1 MAQKDYYSAL
11 GVGKDATADDI
22 KKAYRKLAMKYHP
35 DHSGGSKES
44 EEKFKEISEAY
55 AVLSDP
61 EKKKQYDTFGSEGFQ
76 ERYSQDDIFRDFDLG
91 DILKEFGFGGAS
103 FFSSGARGGRSRRG
117 GTQFNPE
124 GMFGFGGRGGGAQQ
138 ADIKGRDIEYE
149 IPLTVYEVATGT
161 SKTLNLRNASGGTD
175 TLTVK
180 VPKGLITGKKIRLGG
195 KGEPSPYGGP
205 SGDLYIRSKVVPDA
219 TFEQKDYHLY
229 INKDVK
235 LSEALL
241 GTKINVPTVEGK
253 QLSLTVPPGTKPKSK
268 LRMTGHGLPHM
279 RGSGRGNLYV
289 TVNVDMPKKLTD
301 EQKELV
307 ERLAKT
313 GL

>member
-1 MAQKDYYSAL
+1 MARKDYYSTL
-11 GVGKDATADDI
+11 GVGKDASADDI

-35 DHSGGSKES
+35 DHSAGSKEN
-44 EEKFKEISEAY
+44 EDKFKEISEAY

-61 EKKKQYDTFGSEGFQ
+61 EKKKQFDTFGSESFQ
-76 ERYSQDDIFRDFDLG
+76 ERYSQDDIFRDVDLG
-91 DILKEFGFGGAS
+91 DILREFGFGGAS
-103 FFSSGARGGRSRRG
+103 FFSSGARGGRSRRAG
-117 GTQFNPE
+117 SQFSPDSL
-124 GMFGFGGRGGGAQQ
+124 FGFGGRGGGAQQ

-149 IPLTVYEVATGT
+149 ISLTIQEVASGT
-161 SKTLNLRNASGGTD
+161 SKTLTLRNASGGTE

-180 VPKGLITGKKIRLGG
+180 VPKGLITGKKVRLGG

-205 SGDLYIRSKVVPDA
+205 SGDLYIRSKVVPDD
-219 TFEQKDYHLY
+219 TFEQKDFDLY
-229 INKDVK
+229 VNKEIK
-235 LSEALL
+235 LTEALL
-241 GTKINVPTVEGK
+241 GTKVNVPTVEGK

-289 TVNVDMPKKLTD
+289 IVNVDMPAKLTE
-301 EQKELV
+301 EQKDLV
-307 ERLAKT
+307 EHLAKT